1 MLRLGKSIS
10 KYNLN
15 IMQYIAKGD
24 VSMRKKEILRLIYT
38 GVLIVFIKYI
48 LDVFFQVL
56 FDRSLADIV
65 KEFVQNILNK

>member
-1 MLRLGKSIS
+1 
-10 KYNLN
+10 
-15 IMQYIAKGD
+15 MQYIAKGD
-24 VSMRKKEILRLIYT
+24 FSMRKKEILNLIYS

>member
-1 MLRLGKSIS
+1 
-10 KYNLN
+10 
-15 IMQYIAKGD
+15 MQYIAKGD
-24 VSMRKKEILRLIYT
+24 VSMRKKEILRLIYI
-38 GVLIVFIKYI
+38 GVLSVFIKYI

>member
-1 MLRLGKSIS
+1 
-10 KYNLN
+10 
-15 IMQYIAKGD
+15 
-24 VSMRKKEILRLIYT
+24 MRKKEILNLIYI
-38 GVLIVFIKYI
+38 GVLTVFIKYI

>member
-1 MLRLGKSIS
+1 
-10 KYNLN
+10 
-15 IMQYIAKGD
+15 MQYIAKGD
-24 VSMRKKEILRLIYT
+24 VSMRKKEILNLIYS

>member
-1 MLRLGKSIS
+1 
-10 KYNLN
+10 
-15 IMQYIAKGD
+15 MQYIAKGD
-24 VSMRKKEILRLIYT
+24 ISMRKKEILSLIYI

>member
-1 MLRLGKSIS
+1 
-10 KYNLN
+10 
-15 IMQYIAKGD
+15 MQYIAKGD
-24 VSMRKKEILRLIYT
+24 VSMRKKEILSLIYI

>member
-10 KYNLN
+10 KYNSN

-24 VSMRKKEILRLIYT
+24 VSMRKKEILSLIYI

>member
-10 KYNLN
+10 KYNSN

-24 VSMRKKEILRLIYT
+24 VSMRKKEILNLIYI
-38 GVLIVFIKYI
+38 GVLTVFIKYI

>member
-10 KYNLN
+10 KYNSN

-24 VSMRKKEILRLIYT
+24 VSMRKKEILSLIYI
-38 GVLIVFIKYI
+38 GVLVVFIKYI

>member
-1 MLRLGKSIS
+1 
-10 KYNLN
+10 
-15 IMQYIAKGD
+15 MQYIAKGD
-24 VSMRKKEILRLIYT
+24 VSMRKKEILNLIYI
-38 GVLIVFIKYI
+38 GVLTVFIKYI

>member
-1 MLRLGKSIS
+1 
-10 KYNLN
+10 
-15 IMQYIAKGD
+15 MQYIAKGD